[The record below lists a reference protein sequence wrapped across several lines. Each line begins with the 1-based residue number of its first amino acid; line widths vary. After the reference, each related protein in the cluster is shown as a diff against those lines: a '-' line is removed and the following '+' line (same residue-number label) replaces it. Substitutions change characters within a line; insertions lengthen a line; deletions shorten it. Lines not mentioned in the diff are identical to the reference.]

1 MEQNE
6 IRCPKCNS
14 NQLTAN
20 KKGFSGTK
28 AVVGGLLTGGVGLL
42 AGTIGSNKVII
53 TCLACGNTFKPG
65 EGKVVSNEPI
75 KKVEPDLNEIRLQE
89 LIARKEQEKKEQ
101 EKFIEPENNI
111 DPMDT
116 QLFKILK
123 EGFVRGAIYHYR
135 TKEKVSKEEATDYVE
150 KLIVENN
157 LSDKVKRK
165 GCFVAT
171 ACYGD
176 YDAPEVLLLRKYRDE
191 KLVATKFGRILV
203 EIYYLI
209 SPFFARLI
217 ENSEFLKRIVKKY
230 LLHKLI
236 MNLSTSNEKRF

>member
-1 MEQNE
+1 MEQSNE

-20 KKGFSGTK
+20 KKGFSGKK
-28 AVVGGLLTGGVGLL
+28 AVVGGLLTGGIGLL

-53 TCLACGNTFKPG
+53 TCLACGNEFKPG
-65 EGKVVSNEPI
+65 EGQTKTNTP
-75 KKVEPDLNEIRLQE
+75 VEE
-89 LIARKEQEKKEQ
+89 KEKPKSG
-101 EKFIEPENNI
+101 
-111 DPMDT
+111 MDT
-116 QLFKILK
+116 LKEELDERKRIFASADTMDEALFKILK
-123 EGFVRGAIYHYR
+123 EGFVRGAVNHYKK
-135 TKEKVSKEEATDYVE
+135 TMNVSQEVATEYVE
-150 KLIVENN
+150 KFIVDNN
-157 LSDKVKRK
+157 LTDKVKRK

-176 YDAPEVLLLRKYRDE
+176 YNAPEVLILRKYRDE
-191 KLVATKFGRILV
+191 KLEATQLGRLLV
-203 EIYYLI
+203 QIYYLI

-236 MNLSTSNEKRF
+236 NNLSSSNEKRF